1 MPIRCS
7 ASARMTAEAS
17 LFSQSIQD
25 IRDIRDISPL
35 SISEEN
41 V

>member
-1 MPIRCS
+1 MPIRCG

-35 SISEEN
+35 SIAYEN

>member
-1 MPIRCS
+1 MPIRCG
-7 ASARMTAEAS
+7 ASDRMTAEAP
-17 LFSQSIQD
+17 LFSQSIQY
-25 IRDIRDISPL
+25 IRDMRDISPL

>member
-1 MPIRCS
+1 
-7 ASARMTAEAS
+7 MTAEAS

-25 IRDIRDISPL
+25 IRDMRDISPL

>member
-1 MPIRCS
+1 
-7 ASARMTAEAS
+7 MTAEPS
-17 LFSQSIQD
+17 LFSQPIQD
-25 IRDIRDISPL
+25 IRGIRDISPL

>member
-7 ASARMTAEAS
+7 AFARMTAEAS

-25 IRDIRDISPL
+25 IRDISPL

>member
-1 MPIRCS
+1 MPIRCG
-7 ASARMTAEAS
+7 ASARMTTEAS
-17 LFSQSIQD
+17 IFSQSIQD
-25 IRDIRDISPL
+25 IRDMRDLSPL

>member
-1 MPIRCS
+1 
-7 ASARMTAEAS
+7 MTAEAS

-35 SISEEN
+35 SISDEN